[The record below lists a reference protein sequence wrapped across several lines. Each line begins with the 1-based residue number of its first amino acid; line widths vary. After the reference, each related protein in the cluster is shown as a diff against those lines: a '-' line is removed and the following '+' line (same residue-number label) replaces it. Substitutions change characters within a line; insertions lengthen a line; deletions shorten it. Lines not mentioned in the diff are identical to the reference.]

1 MRNKRKQGKAEKQVS
16 RKAGNSR
23 KQRGKTKQQRSWEP
37 EIKKNKTDKKKREKT
52 TNNHPKIS
60 KSCF

>member
-37 EIKKNKTDKKKREKT
+37 EIKKTKRTKKTGKNNK
-52 TNNHPKIS
+52 
-60 KSCF
+60 